1 MSLGAIFRFWVPIA
15 ASWLMM
21 AIEGPVVAAVIARL
35 ADVKPNLAAFGV
47 AFTFAIIVEA
57 PVIMLLSAAT
67 ALAANGPSYRRL
79 RAFTHLLNGG
89 VTVAMLILLTPPVFA
104 LVFERGIGLTEP
116 VLGLTHR
123 ALAILLP
130 WPAVIG
136 YRRFYQGIM
145 IRRGRTGLAAAC
157 TLVRLSTIVVAS
169 VVLSR
174 TSLPGALVGAAA
186 LSSAVTLESIA
197 AFLMARGVARET
209 CAIAGEAPTFGAIG
223 RFYTPLALTAFIGLV
238 AQPVLTFFMNRSPH
252 PLESLA
258 VYPVI
263 HSFTFLFR
271 SMGLSYQEVAIALL
285 ARGRYHRAGVRAFA
299 WLLGAGSALA
309 LAAVAYSPLAVVW
322 YGKVANLTPELL
334 AFAIPATQALAVM
347 PLLSVMLSYQRALFV
362 NVRRTAPISWAT
374 VIEVAVVG
382 GAMFALVGRGDL
394 SGVTAASL
402 AILVGR
408 VAANLYLEIPRRP
421 R

>member
-1 MSLGAIFRFWVPIA
+1 MSLGSIFRFWLPIA

-21 AIEGPVVAAVIARL
+21 AIEGPIVAAVIARL
-35 ADVKPNLAAFGV
+35 ADAKPNLAAFGV

-67 ALAANGPSYRRL
+67 ALAGDGPSYRRL
-79 RAFTHLLNGG
+79 RAFTHALNGG
-89 VTVAMLILLTPPVFA
+89 VTVAMLVLLAPPVFS
-104 LVFERGIGLTEP
+104 LVFERAIGLEEP

-145 IRRGRTGLAAAC
+145 IRRGRTGRVASC
-157 TLVRLSTIVVAS
+157 TIVRLCSIAAVCL
-169 VVLSR
+169 VLSR
-174 TSLPGALVGAAA
+174 TGLPGAVVGAAA
-186 LSSAVTLESIA
+186 LSISVTLESMG
-197 AFLMARGVARET
+197 AFWLARGVVAET
-209 CAIAGEAPTFGAIG
+209 CALPGETPTYGAIV

-238 AQPVLTFFMNRSPH
+238 SQPILTFFMNRSPH

-285 ARGRYHRAGVRAFA
+285 ARGRDHRAGVRAFA
-299 WLLGAGSALA
+299 WLLGSASALG
-309 LAAVAYSPLAVVW
+309 LAAVAFTPLAVGW
-322 YGKVANLTPELL
+322 YGRVAGLTPELV
-334 AFAIPATQALAVM
+334 AFAIPATQALAAM

-374 VIEVAVVG
+374 AIEVAVVG
-382 GAMFALVGRGDL
+382 GAMFALVRPGTL
-394 SGVTAASL
+394 AGVTAASL

-408 VAANLYLEIPRRP
+408 CAANLYLEIPSRP